1 MKIGIDIMGGDFA
14 PKATIG
20 GTILA
25 HKELSSDIQLCLF
38 GDEEIIT
45 SYLLEAKKNPKDF
58 RIFHA
63 HEVIGMGEHPTK
75 ALSLK
80 PNSSIALG
88 FEMLK
93 NNEIDAFAGAGNTGA
108 MLVGSMYSVGAI
120 HDIIRPC
127 TSAILPKENGG
138 VGIIL
143 DVGTNTDCKPDVLY
157 QFGIIGSLYA
167 KYVFNIKDPKV
178 GLLNIGE
185 EEGKGNILSQATFKL
200 MKKTKD
206 FNFVGNIEGYD
217 LFKDKADVII
227 CDGFTGNIVL
237 KQTESIYKLFH
248 KKGFSGDFLDKFNYE
263 NYGGTPILGINSS
276 VIIGH
281 GISNENAIKNMILLA
296 KDIHEAKLC
305 EKIKIAMNSYTQI
318 KENECFN

>member
-20 GTILA
+20 GAILA
-25 HKELSSDIQLCLF
+25 HKELHSDIQLCLF

-45 SYLLEAKKNPKDF
+45 SSLLEAKKDPKDF
-58 RIFHA
+58 KIFHA
-63 HEVIGMGEHPTK
+63 HEVIGMGEHPAK
-75 ALSLK
+75 ALNLK

-93 NNEIDAFAGAGNTGA
+93 NNKIDTFAGAGNTGA
-108 MLVGSMYSVGAI
+108 MLVGSIYSVGTI

-167 KYVFNIKDPKV
+167 EYVFKIKDPKV

-185 EEGKGNILSQATFKL
+185 EEEKGNILSQATFKL
-200 MKKTKD
+200 MKNTKD

-237 KQTESIYKLFH
+237 KQTESIYKLFI
-248 KKGFSGDFLDKFNYE
+248 KKGFYGDFLNKFNYE

-281 GISNENAIKNMILLA
+281 GISNEKAIKNMILLA
-296 KDIHEAKLC
+296 KDIHEVKLC
-305 EKIKIAMNSYTQI
+305 EKIKIAMNSYIQI
-318 KENECFN
+318 KENECSN

>member
-1 MKIGIDIMGGDFA
+1 MKIGIDIMGGDYA

-20 GTILA
+20 GTILS

-38 GDEEIIT
+38 GDEKIIT
-45 SYLLEAKKNPKDF
+45 SSLLEAGANLKDF
-58 RIFHA
+58 EIFHA
-63 HEVIGMGEHPTK
+63 PEVIGMGEHPTK

-93 NNEIDAFAGAGNTGA
+93 NNKIDAFAGAGNTGA
-108 MLVGSMYSVGAI
+108 MLVGSMYSVGVI

-127 TSAILPKENGG
+127 TSAILPRENGG

-143 DVGTNTDCKPDVLY
+143 DIGTNSDCRPDVLY
-157 QFGIIGSLYA
+157 QFGILGSLYA
-167 KYVFNIKDPKV
+167 KYVFNIKVPKV

-185 EEGKGNILSQATFKL
+185 EEEKGNILTQAAFKL
-200 MKKTKD
+200 MKETKD
-206 FNFVGNIEGYD
+206 FNFIGNIEGYD

-227 CDGFTGNIVL
+227 CDGFIGNIVL
-237 KQTESIYKLFH
+237 KQAESMYGLFL

-305 EKIKIAMNSYTQI
+305 EKIKIAMNSYTHI
-318 KENECFN
+318 KENECPN